1 MKLLEHFKTF
11 LEDHVNLN
19 QTRIDQLSDS
29 VEAVKAAIRES
40 EWGPEIIQ
48 FATQGSWAHG
58 TIIKPLPDKEF
69 DADLLVFVKT
79 VAGWEA
85 KDYINK
91 LHAALEKNAT
101 YKDKLRRYSHCIT
114 IEYSGERRI
123 DIAPVVRGRVSADQD
138 EVCNRNSNEFE
149 SSAPTAYTDWV
160 IKKNAIVGGND
171 LKKVARLLKYM
182 RDIKGNFTCPS
193 FLFTTLLGYQINDC
207 DKNSAEFV
215 DTPTTLKTLF
225 WRLDDWLQVR
235 QNLPEVR
242 NPALTSEVQSSV
254 WDETQ
259 YSNFRD
265 KINLYRGWVDEAF
278 DEPDLDESIGK
289 WRRVFG
295 EDFASN
301 EAKEASRV
309 SEKVLAKSAGAV
321 ALANQ
326 FMDLVDLVKRNGIQ
340 AIPAD
345 LLRRLPHIERPK
357 WRPAKNGVAVKVSA
371 QLVNGM
377 FNRPVASGEPLQT
390 GHSIRFTASSTTGAS
405 FPTNDFSI
413 KWRVTNT
420 DRAAYNANQLRGN
433 FYDSDSGSPMS
444 RRESLSYRGV
454 HFVEAFLIRKAD
466 KSLAGQSAP
475 FYVVIE

>member
-1 MKLLEHFKTF
+1 
-11 LEDHVNLN
+11 
-19 QTRIDQLSDS
+19 
-29 VEAVKAAIRES
+29 
-40 EWGPEIIQ
+40 
-48 FATQGSWAHG
+48 
-58 TIIKPLPDKEF
+58 
-69 DADLLVFVKT
+69 
-79 VAGWEA
+79 
-85 KDYINK
+85 
-91 LHAALEKNAT
+91 
-101 YKDKLRRYSHCIT
+101 
-114 IEYSGERRI
+114 
-123 DIAPVVRGRVSADQD
+123 
-138 EVCNRNSNEFE
+138 
-149 SSAPTAYTDWV
+149 
-160 IKKNAIVGGND
+160 
-171 LKKVARLLKYM
+171 M

-225 WRLDDWLQVR
+225 GRLDDWLQVR
-235 QNLPEVR
+235 PNLPEVR

-345 LLRRLPHIERPK
+345 LLRRLP
-357 WRPAKNGVAVKVSA
+357 
-371 QLVNGM
+371 
-377 FNRPVASGEPLQT
+377 
-390 GHSIRFTASSTTGAS
+390 
-405 FPTNDFSI
+405 
-413 KWRVTNT
+413 
-420 DRAAYNANQLRGN
+420 
-433 FYDSDSGSPMS
+433 
-444 RRESLSYRGV
+444 SYRATKV
-454 HFVEAFLIRKAD
+454 A
-466 KSLAGQSAP
+466 AGQ
-475 FYVVIE
+475 EWRRR

>member
-101 YKDKLRRYSHCIT
+101 YKDKLRRYSHCVT

-171 LKKVARLLKYM
+171 LKKSRDCSNICVTSRAISRAPRSSSPHCSATRLTTV
-182 RDIKGNFTCPS
+182 IKI
-193 FLFTTLLGYQINDC
+193 L
-207 DKNSAEFV
+207 
-215 DTPTTLKTLF
+215 
-225 WRLDDWLQVR
+225 
-235 QNLPEVR
+235 R
-242 NPALTSEVQSSV
+242 N
-254 WDETQ
+254 
-259 YSNFRD
+259 
-265 KINLYRGWVDEAF
+265 
-278 DEPDLDESIGK
+278 
-289 WRRVFG
+289 
-295 EDFASN
+295 
-301 EAKEASRV
+301 
-309 SEKVLAKSAGAV
+309 
-321 ALANQ
+321 
-326 FMDLVDLVKRNGIQ
+326 
-340 AIPAD
+340 
-345 LLRRLPHIERPK
+345 
-357 WRPAKNGVAVKVSA
+357 
-371 QLVNGM
+371 
-377 FNRPVASGEPLQT
+377 
-390 GHSIRFTASSTTGAS
+390 SSTH
-405 FPTNDFSI
+405 
-413 KWRVTNT
+413 
-420 DRAAYNANQLRGN
+420 QLR
-433 FYDSDSGSPMS
+433 
-444 RRESLSYRGV
+444 
-454 HFVEAFLIRKAD
+454 
-466 KSLAGQSAP
+466 
-475 FYVVIE
+475 